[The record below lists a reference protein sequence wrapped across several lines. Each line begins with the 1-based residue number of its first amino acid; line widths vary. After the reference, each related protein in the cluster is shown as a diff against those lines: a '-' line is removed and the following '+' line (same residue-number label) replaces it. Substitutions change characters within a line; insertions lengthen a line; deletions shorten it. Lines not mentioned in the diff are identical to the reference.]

1 MKNLGYRFI
10 VIAVRSGVFEA
21 LPICRFNPRR
31 SEGLEAPKVTPL
43 ILNIQTKNKS
53 SIFI

>member
-21 LPICRFNPRR
+21 LPTCRISPSR

-43 ILNIQTKNKS
+43 I
-53 SIFI
+53 